1 MQQQTTTVTINGAD
15 YQIGQ
20 FKACDGSWILAQVL
34 TKMLPAVI
42 EGAMQKAAGGQLAAN
57 RTMISEEEFRN
68 IQGHALAVC
77 RRMENG
83 IPMPVFVLPGTFAVK
98 ELEYDLLT
106 VMALTVHAL
115 KFNLVPFLHG
125 GGLALILNMLPQV
138 PESNSPPSQT

>member
-1 MQQQTTTVTINGAD
+1 MNDSLRVTISGAD
-15 YQIGQ
+15 YEIGR

-42 EGAMQKAAGGQLAAN
+42 ESAFAREEGVKLSSN
-57 RTMISEEEFRN
+57 RTVLSEDEFAN

-77 RRMENG
+77 RRVEKG
-83 IPMPVFVLPGTFAVK
+83 VPMPIFLRPSTFAIK

-115 KFNLVPFLHG
+115 KFNIMPFFAE
-125 GGLALILNMLPQV
+125 GGLSQLLALLPALDL
-138 PESNSPPSQT
+138 SSSASLT